1 MNHSND
7 TRQENS
13 KNLPILSSA
22 QAKACGSLRLGALR
36 RCAQWLTFGALMQA
50 SGCTLDSEA
59 FAADAV
65 AALFNNVATT
75 FIITALA
82 DLLNVTPSFAF

>member
-13 KNLPILSSA
+13 KNLPVLGSA
-22 QAKACGSLRLGALR
+22 RAKARGSLRLGALR
-36 RCAQWLTFGALMQA
+36 RCAQWVTFGTLLQA
-50 SGCTLDSEA
+50 SGCAFDSEA
-59 FAADAV
+59 FTADTLT
-65 AALFNNVATT
+65 ALFNNVATT

-82 DLLNVTPSFAF
+82 DFLNVAPTFGF